1 MLEYWNIPAAR
12 GFNFETA
19 AVCLKNE
26 IRNSSRLENLVSFF
40 SFFLNLLFFGLG
52 LPGLFF
58 KQQIHKFVSQW
69 GRFDIFITR
78 AASVNYPN
86 VQHQSRECGFDAA
99 RRACHNLNSIIDPS
113 IRSIVDPNVQHQS
126 RKAALM
132 LPGARDTTYILTSI
146 PA

>member
-1 MLEYWNIPAAR
+1 M
-12 GFNFETA
+12 
-19 AVCLKNE
+19 
-26 IRNSSRLENLVSFF
+26 
-40 SFFLNLLFFGLG
+40 
-52 LPGLFF
+52 
-58 KQQIHKFVSQW
+58 QFVSQCN
-69 GRFDIFITR
+69 GPAGYVFITR
-78 AASVNYPN
+78 AASVNYYGFGAVASDACHYLSSIFDPSIRSVNYHN